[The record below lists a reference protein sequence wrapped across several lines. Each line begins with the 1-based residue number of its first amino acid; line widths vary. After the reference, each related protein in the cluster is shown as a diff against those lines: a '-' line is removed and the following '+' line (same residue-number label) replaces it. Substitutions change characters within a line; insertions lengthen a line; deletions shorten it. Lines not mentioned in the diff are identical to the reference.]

1 MSYRLEN
8 IVYLE
13 NEQYFFYFEYF
24 IYKSESIHEIF
35 VIVYVWGGALGKRN
49 LFFYNEKLCLS
60 ERKREREKSWALKV
74 NSSDE

>member
-13 NEQYFFYFEYF
+13 NEQYFFYLEYF

-35 VIVYVWGGALGKRN
+35 VIVYVWGGVRE
-49 LFFYNEKLCLS
+49 EKFILLQRKTLS
-60 ERKREREKSWALKV
+60 FWEKERERNHELWR
-74 NSSDE
+74 

>member
-13 NEQYFFYFEYF
+13 NEQYFFYLEYF

-35 VIVYVWGGALGKRN
+35 VIIHMEAKRN
-49 LFFYNEKLCLS
+49 LFFYNEKFCLS
-60 ERKREREKSWALKV
+60 ERKREREIMSFEGKFIRRIIQM
-74 NSSDE
+74 